1 MYTIKQISG
10 YIDLQR
16 VNQTCIESNEEV
28 GVGIPS
34 DSQLS
39 GVIMLNCGGT
49 IDLSGNLSLQPGMKC
64 FVIDSHR
71 PLHLGNIRS
80 GDQVGWIE

>member
-28 GVGIPS
+28 GVGILS
-34 DSQLS
+34 DS
-39 GVIMLNCGGT
+39 
-49 IDLSGNLSLQPGMKC
+49 
-64 FVIDSHR
+64 
-71 PLHLGNIRS
+71 
-80 GDQVGWIE
+80 